1 MKIGIDVGG
10 SHVGLGIIDEEGN
23 LLLKN
28 EMDYLFHD
36 EDMSEIVVDTIIGLI
51 YKTIGE
57 NNIDK
62 GEIELIGVTFPG
74 TVAGGVVVKA
84 ENLGIENLD
93 IENELKKEFN
103 VPIYLQNDAKSAAK
117 AEKCFG
123 SLKDYDDALFLII
136 GTGVGGAAFLGGKLL
151 TPKRYSG
158 LEVGHM
164 VIHKD
169 GEKCNC
175 GRSGCF
181 ETYAS
186 MKRLKLK
193 IQKEFE
199 LPDIDGRNIKK
210 FMLENKD
217 NEKLNN
223 ILDTYIDYLTIG
235 VCNLINIFEPEIISI
250 GGSFAHYK
258 EILLDRLEKNL
269 LERKELYNKD
279 TIPKIVVAELK
290 NDAGIIGAVIE

>member
-10 SHVGLGIIDEEGN
+10 SHVGLGIIDKDGK

-28 EMDYLFHD
+28 EMDYLFYN
-36 EDMSEIVVDTIIGLI
+36 EDMSQIVIDTIIGLI
-51 YKTIGE
+51 YKTLRE

-62 GEIELIGVTFPG
+62 KDIELIGITFPG
-74 TVAGGVVVKA
+74 TVSGGIVVKA
-84 ENLGIENLD
+84 ENLGIENLN
-93 IENELKKEFN
+93 IEEELKKEFDA
-103 VPIYLQNDAKSAAK
+103 PIYLQNDAKSAAK
-117 AEKCFG
+117 AEKYFG
-123 SLKDYDDALFLII
+123 SLKEYDDALFLII
-136 GTGVGGAAFLGGKLL
+136 GTGVGGAAFLGGELL
-151 TPKRYSG
+151 IPKRYSG

-181 ETYAS
+181 EAYAS

-193 IQKEFE
+193 IQREFE
-199 LPDIDGRNIKK
+199 LPDIDGKNIKK

-217 NEKLNN
+217 NQKLND
-223 ILDTYIDYLTIG
+223 IIDRYIEYLTIG
-235 VCNLINIFEPEIISI
+235 ICNLINIFEPEIISI

-258 EILLDRLEKNL
+258 EILVDRLEKKL
-269 LERKELYNKD
+269 SERKELYNKES
-279 TIPKIVVAELK
+279 IPKIVVAELK
-290 NDAGIIGAVIE
+290 NDAGIIGAVME

>member
-10 SHVGLGIIDEEGN
+10 SHIGLGIIDKDGK

-28 EMDYLFHD
+28 EMDYLFHN
-36 EDMSEIVVDTIIGLI
+36 EDMSQIVIDTMIGLI
-51 YKTIGE
+51 YKTIRE
-57 NNIDK
+57 NNINK
-62 GEIELIGVTFPG
+62 SEIELIGVTFPG
-74 TVAGGVVVKA
+74 TVSGGIVVKA
-84 ENLGIENLD
+84 ENLGIENLN
-93 IENELKKEFN
+93 IEKELKKEFN

-117 AEKCFG
+117 AEKYFG
-123 SLKDYDDALFLII
+123 SLKEYDDALFLII
-136 GTGVGGAAFLGGKLL
+136 GTGVGGAAFLRGKLL

-181 ETYAS
+181 EAYAS

-193 IQKEFE
+193 IQKEFD
-199 LPDIDGRNIKK
+199 LPDIDGINIKK

-223 ILDTYIDYLTIG
+223 ILNTYIDYLSIG
-235 VCNLINIFEPEIISI
+235 ICNLINIFEPEIISI

-258 EILLDRLEKNL
+258 EILLDMLEKKL
-269 LERKELYNKD
+269 LDRKELYNKD

-290 NDAGIIGAVIE
+290 NDAGIIGAVMK

>member
-10 SHVGLGIIDEEGN
+10 SHVGLGIIDENGR

-28 EMDYLFHD
+28 EMDYLFHN

-62 GEIELIGVTFPG
+62 SEIELIGVTFPG
-74 TVAGGVVVKA
+74 TVAGGIVVKA

-117 AEKCFG
+117 AEKYFG

-136 GTGVGGAAFLGGKLL
+136 GTGVGGAAFLGGELL
-151 TPKRYSG
+151 IPKRYSG

-181 ETYAS
+181 EAYAS

-199 LPDIDGRNIKK
+199 LPDIDGINIKK

-223 ILDTYIDYLTIG
+223 ILDTYIDYLSLGI
-235 VCNLINIFEPEIISI
+235 CNLINIFEPEVISI

-258 EILLDRLEKNL
+258 EILVDRLEKKL
-269 LERKELYNKD
+269 LDRKELYNKD

-290 NDAGIIGAVIE
+290 NDAGIIGAVI

>member
-10 SHVGLGIIDEEGN
+10 SHVGLGIINEDGK

-28 EMDYLFHD
+28 EMDYLFRN

-51 YKTIGE
+51 YKTIEE

-62 GEIELIGVTFPG
+62 SDVELIGVTFPG
-74 TVAGGVVVKA
+74 TVSGGVVVKA
-84 ENLGIENLD
+84 ENLGIENLN
-93 IENELKKEFN
+93 IEKELKAEFN
-103 VPIYLQNDAKSAAK
+103 VPIYLQNDAKSAAI
-117 AEKCFG
+117 AEKEFG
-123 SLKDYDDALFLII
+123 SLKKYDDALFLII

-181 ETYAS
+181 EAYAS
-186 MKRLKLK
+186 MKRFKEK
-193 IQKEFE
+193 IQKEFN
-199 LPDIDGRNIKK
+199 LPDIDGKKIKE
-210 FMLENKD
+210 FMIQNKD
-217 NEKLNN
+217 DKKLNTMIN
-223 ILDTYIDYLTIG
+223 KYIDDLSIG
-235 VCNLINIFEPEIISI
+235 IANLVNIFEPEAISI

-258 EILLDRLEKNL
+258 EILLNRLEKKL
-269 LERKELYNKD
+269 IDRKELYNKD

-290 NDAGIIGAVIE
+290 NDAGIIGAVMI

>member
-10 SHVGLGIIDEEGN
+10 SHIGVGIIDKN
-23 LLLKN
+23 DKLIIKN

-51 YKTIGE
+51 YKSIKE
-57 NNIDK
+57 NKININ
-62 GEIELIGVTFPG
+62 EIELIGISFPG
-74 TVAGGVVVKA
+74 TVSNGIVMQSKK
-84 ENLGIENLD
+84 LGIKNFNIQE
-93 IENELKKEFN
+93 ELKKEFHL
-103 VPIYLQNDAKSAAK
+103 PIYLQNDAKSAAK

-181 ETYAS
+181 EAYAS

-290 NDAGIIGAVIE
+290 NDAGIIGSVIK

>member
-10 SHVGLGIIDEEGN
+10 SHVGLGIIDKDGK

-28 EMDYLFHD
+28 EMDYLFYN
-36 EDMSEIVVDTIIGLI
+36 EDMSQIVIDTIIGLI
-51 YKTIGE
+51 YKTLRE

-62 GEIELIGVTFPG
+62 KDIELIGITFPG
-74 TVAGGVVVKA
+74 TVSGGIVVKA
-84 ENLGIENLD
+84 ENLGIENLN
-93 IENELKKEFN
+93 IEEELKKEFDA
-103 VPIYLQNDAKSAAK
+103 PIYLQNDAKSAAK
-117 AEKCFG
+117 AEKYFG
-123 SLKDYDDALFLII
+123 SLKEYDDALFLII
-136 GTGVGGAAFLGGKLL
+136 GTGVGGAAFLGGELL
-151 TPKRYSG
+151 IPKRYSG

-181 ETYAS
+181 EAYAS

-193 IQKEFE
+193 IQREFE
-199 LPDIDGRNIKK
+199 LPDIDGKNIKK

-217 NEKLNN
+217 NQKLND
-223 ILDTYIDYLTIG
+223 IIDRYIEYLTIG
-235 VCNLINIFEPEIISI
+235 ICNLINIFEPEIISI

-258 EILLDRLEKNL
+258 EILVDRLEKKL
-269 LERKELYNKD
+269 SERKELYNKES
-279 TIPKIVVAELK
+279 IPKIVVAELK
-290 NDAGIIGAVIE
+290 NDAGIIGAVLE

>member
-10 SHVGLGIIDEEGN
+10 SHVGLGIIDENGK

-28 EMDYLFHD
+28 EMDYLFHN

-51 YKTIGE
+51 YKTIEE

-62 GEIELIGVTFPG
+62 SDIELIGVTFPG
-74 TVAGGVVVKA
+74 TVAGGVVIKA

-93 IENELKKEFN
+93 IENELKAEFN
-103 VPIYLQNDAKSAAK
+103 IPIYLQNDAKSAAK
-117 AEKCFG
+117 AEKYFG

-136 GTGVGGAAFLGGKLL
+136 GTGVGGAAFLGGELL

-164 VIHKD
+164 VIHRN

-181 ETYAS
+181 EAYAS

-199 LPDIDGRNIKK
+199 LPDIDGKNIKK

-235 VCNLINIFEPEIISI
+235 VCNLINIFEPEVISI

-258 EILLDRLEKNL
+258 EILVDRLEKKL
-269 LERKELYNKD
+269 LDRKELYNKD

>member
-84 ENLGIENLD
+84 ENLGIKNLD

-181 ETYAS
+181 EAYVS

-217 NEKLNN
+217 NQKLNN
-223 ILDTYIDYLTIG
+223 ILDTYIDYLGLG

-258 EILLDRLEKNL
+258 EILVDKLEKKL

-279 TIPKIVVAELK
+279 TVPNIVVAELK
-290 NDAGIIGAVIE
+290 NDAGMIGAVIE

>member
-10 SHVGLGIIDEEGN
+10 SHVGLGIIDKDGK

-28 EMDYLFHD
+28 EMDYLFYN
-36 EDMSEIVVDTIIGLI
+36 EDMSQIVIDSIIGLI
-51 YKTIGE
+51 YKTLRE

-62 GEIELIGVTFPG
+62 KDIELIGITFPG
-74 TVAGGVVVKA
+74 TVSGGIVVKA
-84 ENLGIENLD
+84 ENLGIENLN
-93 IENELKKEFN
+93 IEEELKKEFDA
-103 VPIYLQNDAKSAAK
+103 PIYLQNDAKSAAK
-117 AEKCFG
+117 AEKYFG
-123 SLKDYDDALFLII
+123 SLKEYDDALFLII
-136 GTGVGGAAFLGGKLL
+136 GTGVGGAAFLGGELL
-151 TPKRYSG
+151 IPKRYSG

-181 ETYAS
+181 EAYAS

-199 LPDIDGRNIKK
+199 LPDIDGKNIKK

-217 NEKLNN
+217 NQKLND
-223 ILDTYIDYLTIG
+223 IIDRYIEYLTIG
-235 VCNLINIFEPEIISI
+235 ICNLINIFEPEIISI

-258 EILLDRLEKNL
+258 EILVDRLEKKL
-269 LERKELYNKD
+269 SERKELYNKES
-279 TIPKIVVAELK
+279 IPKIVVAELK
-290 NDAGIIGAVIE
+290 NDAGIIGAVME

>member
-181 ETYAS
+181 EAYAS

-223 ILDTYIDYLTIG
+223 ILDTYTDYLTIG

-258 EILLDRLEKNL
+258 EILVDRLEKKL

-290 NDAGIIGAVIE
+290 NDAGIIGAVIK

>member
-181 ETYAS
+181 EAYAS

-199 LPDIDGRNIKK
+199 LHDIDGRNIKK

-258 EILLDRLEKNL
+258 EILVDRLEKKL

>member
-62 GEIELIGVTFPG
+62 AEIELIGVTFPG

-117 AEKCFG
+117 AEKYFG
-123 SLKDYDDALFLII
+123 SLKDYEDALFLII

-151 TPKRYSG
+151 IPKRYSG

-181 ETYAS
+181 EAYAS

-258 EILLDRLEKNL
+258 EILVDRLEKKL

>member
-10 SHVGLGIIDEEGN
+10 SHIGLGIIDKDGK

-28 EMDYLFHD
+28 EMDYLFHN
-36 EDMSEIVVDTIIGLI
+36 EDMSQIVIDTMIGLI
-51 YKTIGE
+51 YKTIRE
-57 NNIDK
+57 NNINK
-62 GEIELIGVTFPG
+62 SEIELIGVTFPG
-74 TVAGGVVVKA
+74 TVSGGIVVKA
-84 ENLGIENLD
+84 ENLGIENLN
-93 IENELKKEFN
+93 IEKELKKEFN

-117 AEKCFG
+117 AEKYFG
-123 SLKDYDDALFLII
+123 SLKEYDDALFLII
-136 GTGVGGAAFLGGKLL
+136 GTGVGGAAFLGGELL

-181 ETYAS
+181 EAYAS

-193 IQKEFE
+193 IQKEFD
-199 LPDIDGRNIKK
+199 LPDIDGINIKK

-223 ILDTYIDYLTIG
+223 ILNTYIDYLSIG
-235 VCNLINIFEPEIISI
+235 ICNLINIFEPEIISI

-258 EILLDRLEKNL
+258 EILLYMLEKKL
-269 LERKELYNKD
+269 LDRKELYNKD

-290 NDAGIIGAVIE
+290 NDAGIIGAVMR

>member
-10 SHVGLGIIDEEGN
+10 SHVGLGIIDEEGK

-51 YKTIGE
+51 YKTIRE
-57 NNIDK
+57 NSIDK
-62 GEIELIGVTFPG
+62 CEIELIGVTFPG

-93 IENELKKEFN
+93 IENELNKEFN

-181 ETYAS
+181 EAYAS

-199 LPDIDGRNIKK
+199 LPDIDGKNIKK

-258 EILLDRLEKNL
+258 EILVDRLEKKL

>member
-181 ETYAS
+181 EAYAS

-258 EILLDRLEKNL
+258 EILVDKLEKKL

>member
-10 SHVGLGIIDEEGN
+10 SHVGLGIIDEDGK

-28 EMDYLFHD
+28 EMDYLFHN
-36 EDMSEIVVDTIIGLI
+36 EDMSDIVVDTIIGLI
-51 YKTIGE
+51 YKTIRE

-62 GEIELIGVTFPG
+62 NDIELIGVTFPG
-74 TVAGGVVVKA
+74 TVAEGVVVKA
-84 ENLGIENLD
+84 ENLGIENLN
-93 IENELKKEFN
+93 IEKELKAEFN

-136 GTGVGGAAFLGGKLL
+136 GTGVGGAAFLGGELL

-158 LEVGHM
+158 FEVGHM

-181 ETYAS
+181 EAYAS

-193 IQKEFE
+193 MQKEFD

-217 NEKLNN
+217 NEKLND
-223 ILDTYIDYLTIG
+223 ILDTYIDYLSIG
-235 VCNLINIFEPEIISI
+235 ICNLINIFEPEIISI

-258 EILLDRLEKNL
+258 EILVDRLEKKL
-269 LERKELYNKD
+269 LDRKELYNKD

-290 NDAGIIGAVIE
+290 NDAGIIGAVIR

>member
-10 SHVGLGIIDEEGN
+10 SHVGLGIIDKDGK

-28 EMDYLFHD
+28 EMDYLFYN
-36 EDMSEIVVDTIIGLI
+36 EDMSQIVIDTIIGLI
-51 YKTIGE
+51 YKTLRE

-62 GEIELIGVTFPG
+62 KDIELIGITFPG
-74 TVAGGVVVKA
+74 TVSGGIVVKA
-84 ENLGIENLD
+84 ENLGIENLN
-93 IENELKKEFN
+93 IEEELKKEFDA
-103 VPIYLQNDAKSAAK
+103 PIYLQNDAKSAAK
-117 AEKCFG
+117 AEKYFG
-123 SLKDYDDALFLII
+123 SLKEYDDALFLII
-136 GTGVGGAAFLGGKLL
+136 GTGVGGAAFLGGELL
-151 TPKRYSG
+151 IPKRYSG

-181 ETYAS
+181 EAYAS

-199 LPDIDGRNIKK
+199 LPDIDGKNIKK

-217 NEKLNN
+217 NQKLND
-223 ILDTYIDYLTIG
+223 IIDRYIEYLTIG
-235 VCNLINIFEPEIISI
+235 ICNLINIFEPEIISI

-258 EILLDRLEKNL
+258 EILVDRLEKKL
-269 LERKELYNKD
+269 SERKELYNKES
-279 TIPKIVVAELK
+279 IPKIVVAELK
-290 NDAGIIGAVIE
+290 NDAGIIGAVLE